1 MNVLPYVLKNEKMLR
16 EVITRGDVIAFENV
30 IKRHPKHLTA
40 EHFVTKH
47 HFLPGIY
54 MRELHIPAG
63 MITTGKIHKYECIS
77 LLSKGQRA
85 TLVDGKIELITAPY
99 MQMTLPG
106 FKRISLTIEDSVW
119 ITVHLTDITSIPLLE
134 KELVC
139 DTEEEYQAFLAEEAK
154 RQCHS

>member
-1 MNVLPYVLKNEKMLR
+1 MVGLIDLLRTNEIAR
-16 EVITRGDVIAFENV
+16 TTRGDVIAFENV
-30 IKRHPKHLTA
+30 IKQHPAHLTA
-40 EHFVTKH
+40 KDFVTKH

-54 MRELHIPAG
+54 IRELHIPAG

-99 MQMTLPG
+99 MQMTPPG

-119 ITVHLTDITSIPLLE
+119 VTVHLTETTSIRLLE

-139 DTEEEYQAFLAEEAK
+139 DTEEEYQAFLAEKAK
-154 RQCHS
+154 NVCPL